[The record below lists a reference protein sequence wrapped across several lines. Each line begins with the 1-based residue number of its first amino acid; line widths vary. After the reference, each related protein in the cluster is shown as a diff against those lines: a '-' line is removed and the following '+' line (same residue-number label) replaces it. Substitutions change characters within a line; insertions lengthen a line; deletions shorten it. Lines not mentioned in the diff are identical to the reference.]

1 MSKRYDASWFNE
13 LENNVKD
20 ELFDQ
25 NDDLD
30 FFNKVVNE
38 NDENDPK

>member
-1 MSKRYDASWFNE
+1 
-13 LENNVKD
+13 VKD